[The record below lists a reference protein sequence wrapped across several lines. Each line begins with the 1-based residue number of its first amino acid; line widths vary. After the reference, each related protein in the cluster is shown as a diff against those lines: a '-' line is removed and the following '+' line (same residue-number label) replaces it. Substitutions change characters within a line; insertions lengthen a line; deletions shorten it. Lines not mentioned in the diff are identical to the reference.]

1 MKIPLGSPLVIQ
13 IQIRRMKIIE
23 LIRLILKNLALLIL
37 VPFLLALLVLILTSK
52 PNFEYSSETML
63 YTGLATGSSIE
74 MDKTFNYFA
83 TNIAFD
89 NLINII
95 NSRETQEEVAIRLLT
110 LHLMLPEAN
119 PKYIS
124 KKLYDEFKLK
134 IPTNL
139 SEYIATDQNSSSSQE
154 NSNESI
160 NLILPPEINR
170 LNYEKTVQNLTDL
183 MKSSNDN
190 FVYEILNYD
199 DDDHYSLKV
208 LSSIKAQRINSSDLI
223 KLSYTVNDP
232 GICQQTLA
240 IYNDVCIKN
249 YKNIKENRSD
259 AVVKYFEEQLAHART
274 ALKQAE
280 DKLLEFNKSYKI
292 INYYEQSKAV
302 AVVKEDMEVDYNNKK
317 AQLAGTQAATKRLE
331 EKLQIRQQIQLENN
345 KVLEKKRELGDINY
359 QIALL
364 DPQTGASTN
373 EETLLLLN
381 KLKQKQEVLNNEI
394 KESVNQIYKYENSI
408 DGVPINKVL
417 PDWMNNVVE
426 AENLKAKIRV
436 MDQQNKKFE
445 EQYATYAPAGANI
458 KRIEREISVSEQ
470 GYLEILHGLN
480 LAKLKLQDNELS
492 ANLKTID
499 PPYYP
504 LSPNPTKRAI
514 LIIAAAF
521 LGGILI
527 LATILVM
534 EFFDET
540 LKNTKKAS
548 KILGLPTLGMM
559 PKMILDP
566 GSIQLPYVQKR
577 LIEIITQNIIQF
589 FSTHTSEEKVKTIA
603 VFSTQKK
610 EGKTVLAGNIA
621 KTLKSEG
628 KKVLFL
634 NFSGKQV
641 PLKQQGKFSFINK
654 ILGYSDP
661 RVDINNPFLADVSS
675 YLKPSEFH
683 TIPIDEKFYL
693 AKNYKDI
700 IEQNNIELDF
710 TPDFVIIELPAI
722 IYNNYPAE
730 LMSQTDLDILI
741 CRANRVWTEADQ
753 TALSNLL
760 DTAASKINFI
770 VNGANINEA
779 ESILGDL
786 PKKRSNFRKKIKAI
800 FKFQF
805 FNKNQI

>member
-1 MKIPLGSPLVIQ
+1 
-13 IQIRRMKIIE
+13 MKIIE

-37 VPFLLALLVLILTSK
+37 VPFLLALLVLLLTSK
-52 PNFEYSSETML
+52 PNYEYSSETML

-139 SEYIATDQNSSSSQE
+139 YDYIATDQNTPSSTGKLLNINE
-154 NSNESI
+154 TSNNNFPS
-160 NLILPPEINR
+160 EINR
-170 LNYEKTVQNLTDL
+170 ANYEKTVSNLTEL

-223 KLSYTVNDP
+223 KLSYTINDP
-232 GICQQTLA
+232 GICQQTLT
-240 IYNDVCIKN
+240 IYNEVCIKN
-249 YKNIKENRSD
+249 YKHIKENRSD
-259 AVVKYFEEQLAHART
+259 AVVKYFEQQLEYARI
-274 ALKQAE
+274 ALKEAE

-317 AQLAGTQAATKRLE
+317 AELAGTQAATKRLE

-345 KVLEKKRELGDINY
+345 EVLDKKRQLGDINY
-359 QIALL
+359 EIALL
-364 DPQTGASTN
+364 DPQTGAGNN
-373 EETLLLLN
+373 EETLTLLK
-381 KLKQKQEVLNNEI
+381 KLKQQQETLNKEI
-394 KESVNQIYKYENSI
+394 KESVNQIYKYENST

-417 PDWMNNVVE
+417 PDWMNNIVE

-436 MDQQNKKFE
+436 MDQQNKRFE

-492 ANLKTID
+492 SNLKTID

-521 LGGILI
+521 LGGVLI
-527 LATILVM
+527 LAIILVM

-540 LKNTKKAS
+540 LKNSNKAS
-548 KILGLPTLGMM
+548 KILNLPTLGMM

-566 GSIQLPYVQKR
+566 GSVQLAYVQKR

-603 VFSTQKK
+603 VLSTQKK

-634 NFSGKQV
+634 NFSDKQES
-641 PLKQQGKFSFINK
+641 LKQEGKFSFVNK

-661 RVDINNPFLADVSS
+661 RVDINNPFLANVAT
-675 YLKPSEFH
+675 YLEPSEFH
-683 TIPIDEKFYL
+683 TIPIDKHFYQ
-693 AKNYKDI
+693 AKSYTDI
-700 IEQNNIELDF
+700 IEKNNIKLDF
-710 TPDFVIIELPAI
+710 TPDFVIIELPAF
-722 IYNNYPAE
+722 IYSNYPAE
-730 LMSQTDLDILI
+730 LMSHTDLDILI
-741 CRANRVWTEADQ
+741 CRSNRVWTEADQ

-760 DTAASKINFI
+760 ETAESKINFI
-770 VNGANINEA
+770 VNGVNINEA
-779 ESILGDL
+779 EAILGDL
-786 PKKRSNFRKKIKAI
+786 PKKRSNFRKKIKTI

-805 FNKNQI
+805 FNKNEI